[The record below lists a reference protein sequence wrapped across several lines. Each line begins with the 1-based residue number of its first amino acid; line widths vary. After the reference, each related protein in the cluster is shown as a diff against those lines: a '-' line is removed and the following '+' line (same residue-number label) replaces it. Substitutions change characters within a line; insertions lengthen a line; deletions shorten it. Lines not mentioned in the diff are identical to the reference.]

1 MADPVVAEYA
11 KAAEHYDEKWAFYV
25 ETTTRETLRRLPMTP
40 AARVLDVGCG
50 TGELLRRLRAKYP
63 DAALA
68 GLDPVAE
75 MLAVARDKLSGRED
89 LREGYADSLPW
100 SAGSFDVVVSCNMF
114 HYISHPV
121 EALREMARVLRPG
134 GSIVLT
140 DWCDDYLACRLCN
153 LYLRL
158 TNRAFYKTYRQAE
171 CLELLRKAGF
181 GTIEFERYKINW
193 LWGLMT
199 AVVRP

>member
-11 KAAEHYDEKWAFYV
+11 RAAERYDEKWAFYL
-25 ETTTRETLRRLPMTP
+25 EATTRETLRRLPMTP

-68 GLDPVAE
+68 GLDPVPE
-75 MLAVARDKLSGRED
+75 MLAVAGDKLSGRED
-89 LREGYADSLPW
+89 LRIGYADSLPW
-100 SAGSFDVVVSCNMF
+100 SAGSFDIVVSCNMF

-158 TNRAFYKTYRQAE
+158 TNRAFYKTYREAE
-171 CLELLRKAGF
+171 CLELLQAAGF
-181 GTIEFERYKINW
+181 GAVRLERYKISW

-199 AVVRP
+199 AVVSL